1 MLIIFTYVHAR
12 RVTQIKLSGDSS
24 GSIMINAKCNQQAHH
39 DPHCLIRGTPDI
51 ELRGGTKWL
60 SKYSII
66 CNYLKAV
73 HVPHTSMH
81 S

>member
-12 RVTQIKLSGDSS
+12 RVTPIKLSRDSS
-24 GSIMINAKCNQQAHH
+24 GSIMINAKYNQHAHQ
-39 DPHCLIRGTPDI
+39 DPHCLIRGTPDP

-73 HVPHTSMH
+73 PHTSMH